1 MEDLSDRIENV
12 SQELRALHLQLHWP
26 RFQNADSSDQD
37 RILNNLLDA
46 GLGHDLKK
54 AVDLLSHFLWC
65 YIESA
70 AARINADG
78 VDYAQQSLR
87 LGQVTEMLRLLH
99 HSACPLKESLASI
112 EQATI
117 TVARNAETTNRH
129 RQLTMEKTA

>member
-1 MEDLSDRIENV
+1 MEDLSDQIENIT
-12 SQELRALHLQLHWP
+12 QELRALHAHLRWSK
-26 RFQNADSSDQD
+26 FQNADSDDQD
-37 RILNNLLDA
+37 RILNNLLNA

-54 AVDLLSHFLWC
+54 AVDLLSQFLWC

-70 AARINADG
+70 AARTNADG

-112 EQATI
+112 EQATM
-117 TVARNAETTNRH
+117 TVARNADATGMH

>member
-1 MEDLSDRIENV
+1 MEDLSDQIENIT
-12 SQELRALHLQLHWP
+12 QELRALHAHLRWSK
-26 RFQNADSSDQD
+26 FQNADSGDQD
-37 RILNNLLDA
+37 RILNNLLGA

-112 EQATI
+112 EPATI
-117 TVARNAETTNRH
+117 TVARNADTSAMLRTM
-129 RQLTMEKTA
+129 TMEKTA